1 MSRGEGEWG
10 NGGMGVSRG
19 RLNQSHTYIRKYTR
33 IYTFGSQSCI
43 GPWDDQ
49 YTQIF
54 TRYTEE
60 YL

>member
-1 MSRGEGEWG
+1 
-10 NGGMGVSRG
+10 MGVSRG